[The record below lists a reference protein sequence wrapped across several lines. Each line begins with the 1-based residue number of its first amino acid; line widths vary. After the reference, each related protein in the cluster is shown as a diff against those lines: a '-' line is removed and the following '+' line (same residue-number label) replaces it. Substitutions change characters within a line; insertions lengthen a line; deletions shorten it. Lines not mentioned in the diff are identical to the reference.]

1 MDPFM
6 ESLMDPLID
15 SLMDPL
21 MEALMNP
28 SMEALISQKFHLPCQ
43 DASCPKSLMM
53 ESRTIWGSSWWKIY
67 VQDTQLDCT
76 KNFCKAPISSKLHL
90 PGQDAPH
97 PLGLLMD
104 SRWTGNHP
112 DMSFHV
118 QYTQL
123 HDSNLIFVHQAILI
137 MIFSIMVDLPR
148 SFLSM
153 STWKFFLVGKL
164 GGSN

>member
-1 MDPFM
+1 MPPVHKVLWWSLGGYEGHHD
-6 ESLMDPLID
+6 ES
-15 SLMDPL
+15 
-21 MEALMNP
+21 
-28 SMEALISQKFHLPCQ
+28 F
-43 DASCPKSLMM
+43 
-53 ESRTIWGSSWWKIY
+53 Y
-67 VQDTQLDCT
+67 VQDTQLNCT
-76 KNFCKAPISSKLHL
+76 NNFFKAPISSKLHL

-137 MIFSIMVDLPR
+137 MFFSIMVDFPR
-148 SFLSM
+148 SLLLM
-153 STWKFFLVGKL
+153 STLKFCAGQVRGVIVRLFY
-164 GGSN
+164 